1 MNRYFLLTVI
11 VLVVLAGCR
20 KSKTESAAKRSNIDD
35 ACALITSAELQAIQ
49 SAPVKDTK
57 GSDQSDGQFRI
68 TQCFYT
74 TDPFNKSVSLAVTQ
88 RDPVS
93 PSARDPKEFW
103 QQTFGRYESEMRERK
118 GDEDE
123 KKKSLQDADEERGR
137 PPKKIEGVGDDA
149 FWTANRLGGAIYVLK
164 NNVFIRISVGGP
176 ETEESKIER
185 SKALAAKALSRL

>member
-20 KSKTESAAKRSNIDD
+20 KSKTESVAKPPNTD
-35 ACALITSAELQAIQ
+35 ACALITNAELQAIQ

-57 GSDQSDGQFRI
+57 GSDQSDGRFRI
-68 TQCFYT
+68 TQCFYN

-88 RDPVS
+88 SDPVS

-118 GDEDE
+118 GDEEE
-123 KKKSLQDADEERGR
+123 KKKSLKDEDEERGR

-149 FWTANRLGGAIYVLK
+149 FWTANRLGGALYVLK

-185 SKALAAKALSRL
+185 CKALAAKALSRL